1 VSLQPPLSH
10 PTAIVTHM
18 QPTPQTDVTPS
29 LGTVATAAD
38 DGVAAA
44 LGRMPSGLFV
54 VTWRVAGQDRA
65 MLASWVMQAGFTPPA
80 ISIAVAPSRDLLA
93 ALEGGDPCVVNV
105 LSDAQRPLVGRFGKP
120 AAAGEDPF
128 AGLEVTRTPRGLAAL
143 AEAAAWLECDL
154 VSRAGGADHVV
165 VVARVCAA
173 GGSSERQPLVHLRR
187 NGLRY

>member
-1 VSLQPPLSH
+1 
-10 PTAIVTHM
+10 
-18 QPTPQTDVTPS
+18 
-29 LGTVATAAD
+29 
-38 DGVAAA
+38 
-44 LGRMPSGLFV
+44 
-54 VTWRVAGQDRA
+54 
-65 MLASWVMQAGFTPPA
+65 MQAGFTPPA

-105 LSDAQRPLVGRFGKP
+105 LADAQRPLVGRFGKP

-143 AEAAAWLECDL
+143 AEAAAWLECNL

-165 VVARVCAA
+165 VVARVSAA